1 MGPGLYLRK
10 VCVCECEP
18 PANSE
23 SLVRLGGIRITLE
36 MSVYAVG
43 GRTRR
48 RVYTTSINQ
57 RASKRQRCGTH
68 THTHT
73 HRNAAKRESKMS
85 CVGLGIE
92 PPSNTAELILH
103 IVRGTSRGTA
113 INKPARMNLRE
124 CAQQQRTAAVCVCVC
139 GLCGA

>member
-1 MGPGLYLRK
+1 MARATRRRYARILIRRNGPRSILTK
-10 VCVCECEP
+10 SVCVCECEP

-57 RASKRQRCGTH
+57 RASKRQRGGTH
-68 THTHT
+68 THAHT
-73 HRNAAKRESKMS
+73 ETQPNVNPKCRA
-85 CVGLGIE
+85 LD
-92 PPSNTAELILH
+92 
-103 IVRGTSRGTA
+103 
-113 INKPARMNLRE
+113 
-124 CAQQQRTAAVCVCVC
+124 
-139 GLCGA
+139 